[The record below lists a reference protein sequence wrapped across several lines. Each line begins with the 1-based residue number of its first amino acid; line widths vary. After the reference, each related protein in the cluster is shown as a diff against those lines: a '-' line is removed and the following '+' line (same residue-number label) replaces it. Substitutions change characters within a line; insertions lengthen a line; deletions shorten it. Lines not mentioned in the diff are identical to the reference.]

1 MEVATPATNAAVAA
15 AAARE
20 VAAVAALA
28 AVEATRSPQSQQQH
42 CFFIKVAK
50 SSATQK
56 EVENKKKQRA
66 TEKRNEWKKTEAPL
80 FHFLGGFGTV
90 DVVGHVITRSV
101 SAQTVSVSVTLTEPE
116 EEGRGEEEAAAT
128 STWRDIFC
136 SDPTLLSF
144 FHSSRMVPR
153 QLIHLTID
161 PPDNYPSDTA
171 SAGQLIYVEIDLH
184 DT

>member
-1 MEVATPATNAAVAA
+1 MEVATPATNAAVAAA

-56 EVENKKKQRA
+56 EVENKKSRERPK
-66 TEKRNEWKKTEAPL
+66 NETSGEKKTEAPL

-90 DVVGHVITRSV
+90 DVVGHVITRSD
-101 SAQTVSVSVTLTEPE
+101 AGLGTNRFGFGNLDGTGGG
-116 EEGRGEEEAAAT
+116 GRKRRRRG
-128 STWRDIFC
+128 
-136 SDPTLLSF
+136 
-144 FHSSRMVPR
+144 SSNFNLERYF
-153 QLIHLTID
+153 LF
-161 PPDNYPSDTA
+161 
-171 SAGQLIYVEIDLH
+171 
-184 DT
+184 

>member
-20 VAAVAALA
+20 VAALAALA
-28 AVEATRSPQSQQQH
+28 AVEATRSPQPQQQH

-56 EVENKKKQRA
+56 EVENKKKQRE

-90 DVVGHVITRSV
+90 DVVGHVITRSD
-101 SAQTVSVSVTLTEPE
+101 AGHGTNRFGFGNLDGTGG
-116 EEGRGEEEAAAT
+116 GRKRRRRG
-128 STWRDIFC
+128 
-136 SDPTLLSF
+136 
-144 FHSSRMVPR
+144 SSNFNLERYF
-153 QLIHLTID
+153 LF
-161 PPDNYPSDTA
+161 
-171 SAGQLIYVEIDLH
+171 
-184 DT
+184 